1 MFSCGAAWQANATRF
16 STVGNAAEVVG
27 QTPWSARDA
36 FVPHLEQMGSA
47 SCRVRAGRRGRR
59 PRSRG
64 TAPRFMQAPST
75 GKTSGIGLPTCAAV
89 GYRRRAAANAAV
101 GRLPIG
107 RRLTTCPASRQAAN
121 GTSLRV
127 LWRGRSPGRSNA
139 AARRKNAPTNGG
151 MAAWKATLRCCDEVP
166 PQESSRR
173 AKKRMDSST
182 RSLLPVSMPHL
193 FSWGFA
199 GRRPIPTDSGF
210 PANCAGNSCQA
221 PDCGVFMA
229 FRTCAARGP
238 QTAFEEV

>member
-1 MFSCGAAWQANATRF
+1 M
-16 STVGNAAEVVG
+16 VG
-27 QTPWSARDA
+27 
-36 FVPHLEQMGSA
+36 L
-47 SCRVRAGRRGRR
+47 
-59 PRSRG
+59 
-64 TAPRFMQAPST
+64 
-75 GKTSGIGLPTCAAV
+75 
-89 GYRRRAAANAAV
+89 
-101 GRLPIG
+101 GRLRPSDPTPTG
-107 RRLTTCPASRQAAN
+107 RINARRVGVNPREPEVLWEARRIPETRGFTIRRTQKVPQTICPASRQAAN